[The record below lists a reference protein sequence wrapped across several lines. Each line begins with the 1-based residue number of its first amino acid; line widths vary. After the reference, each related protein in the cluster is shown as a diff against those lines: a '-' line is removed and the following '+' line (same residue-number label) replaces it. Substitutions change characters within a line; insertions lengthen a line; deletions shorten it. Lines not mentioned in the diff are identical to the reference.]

1 MRELYRRDKRAHD
14 RTLRCYLS
22 LDCPAN
28 CSFCSAGMPSLDPER
43 RAATLPARIWAEGI
57 NRRRRHTIFCG
68 GEPLLYP
75 ELTQLLGWLPRGQK
89 VEMYSNLMP
98 AIEPFLEADRPC
110 GWLISLH
117 PAVASAE
124 RDAWYRKVER
134 LIDAGNGVR
143 FHVIKKGDWCR
154 RRDFLLERGQ
164 KVTCCDDQGGYVKST
179 AAPEPVV
186 TCATFIECYGPD
198 GYRYPC
204 VTLLGKGER
213 PQEHISSADG
223 PDGFITQCSHFG
235 RCCPCDNLVE
245 GRVTAPDVR
254 PEPEPEP
261 QPEPTEE
268 AADADEAGL

>member
-14 RTLRCYLS
+14 RTLRCYLT

-28 CSFCSAGMPSLDPER
+28 CSFCSAGMPTLTAAR
-43 RAATLPARIWAEGI
+43 RAVTLPARIWAEGI

-75 ELTQLLGWLPRGQK
+75 ELTPLLRAIPRRIK

-98 AIEPFLEADRPC
+98 SVQPFLDAGRPC

-117 PAVASAE
+117 PAVTD
-124 RDAWYRKVER
+124 RKLWYSQVEQ
-134 LIDAGNGVR
+134 LLAAGNGVR
-143 FHVIKKGDWCR
+143 FHVIKKGDWR
-154 RRDFLLERGQ
+154 RRSDFLLARGQ
-164 KVTCCDDQGGYVKST
+164 RVTCCDDQGGYVKST
-179 AAPEPVV
+179 APPEPVV
-186 TCATFIECYGPD
+186 TCTTFIECYGPD

-213 PQEHISSADG
+213 RQEHISAPDG
-223 PDGFITQCSHFG
+223 PDGFITECPHFG
-235 RCCPCDNLVE
+235 RCCACDNLVE
-245 GRVTAPDVR
+245 GRVTAPEVPSE

-261 QPEPTEE
+261 HEE
-268 AADADEAGL
+268 AADAEPDAAGL